1 MNKHTKKI
9 IMPIIITIIFIAY
22 LVFYGYMVMITTNKT
37 VTIVLFVLLCAS
49 GIGMIYTLLTRIKE
63 IRSGE
68 EDDLSDY

>member
-1 MNKHTKKI
+1 
-9 IMPIIITIIFIAY
+9 MPIIITIIFIAY

-37 VTIVLFVLLCAS
+37 VTIVLFVLPCAV